1 MKLLII
7 GHGRHGKDTVAELLV
22 ERLPSL
28 SFKSSSLFAAETVV
42 RPAMEAI
49 GIDYPS
55 LEACY
60 EDRINHRDFW
70 KQAIADFCQPP
81 ERLALAILAENDIYV
96 GMRTRRE
103 FEASKHLFDHIVWVD
118 RSTKLPDDPTCELNM
133 YDADSCIDNN
143 FSMQHLRR
151 EVVGFGEYIR
161 QRITMENSR
170 DQSNNPA
177 GDQL

>member
-7 GHGRHGKDTVAELLV
+7 GHGQHGKDTVAELLL

-28 SFKSSSLFAAETVV
+28 SFKSSSHFAAEAVV
-42 RPAMEAI
+42 RPALEAI

-60 EDRINHRDFW
+60 EDRVNHREFW
-70 KQAIADFCQPP
+70 KQSIADYCQPP
-81 ERLALAILAENDIYV
+81 ERLATEILAENDIYV

-118 RSTKLPDDPTCELNM
+118 RSYRLPDDPTCELNIH
-133 YDADSCIDNN
+133 DADSAIDNN
-143 FSMQHLRR
+143 SSMQHLRR
-151 EVVGFGEYIR
+151 EVVGLAEYVR
-161 QRITMENSR
+161 QLMTKENKY
-170 DQSNNPA
+170 D
-177 GDQL
+177 